1 MSVISG
7 LNGTDLFVTLEALP
21 DDFENQLYLFTVSP
35 AVDQFT
41 TLFSVLG
48 SNIFSIFF
56 FMFNRHH
63 SNWFIFIWLHKTFKG
78 GTYFLIPFVGLV
90 IAPCPTVNCTRV
102 LFSDDHTASLALLIE
117 KKTI

>member
-56 FMFNRHH
+56 SCLIGITVTGLYLFGCIRLLKVEHI
-63 SNWFIFIWLHKTFKG
+63 SL
-78 GTYFLIPFVGLV
+78 FLLWG
-90 IAPCPTVNCTRV
+90 
-102 LFSDDHTASLALLIE
+102 
-117 KKTI
+117 